1 MFVTRGL
8 LPTLFIASCVRQ
20 RAPYL
25 TKLIFVF
32 SLSKEVQ
39 VTLVTPRDSDGQLL
53 FSQVRVPASFCQPPS
68 LLLAT
73 AELFFTGRVLHP
85 CPGST
90 SDIYFRLLCSWDYRN
105 HTLKRMS
112 GSFYFV
118 IVGHHDNPVFEMEFL
133 PAGKAESKDDHR
145 HLNQFI
151 AHAALDLVDENM
163 WLSNNMY
170 LKTVDKFNEWF
181 VSAFVTA
188 GHMRFIMLHDIR
200 QEDGIKN
207 FFTDVYDLYIKFA
220 MNPFYEPNSPIRSS
234 AFDRK
239 VQFLGKKH
247 LLS

>member
-1 MFVTRGL
+1 
-8 LPTLFIASCVRQ
+8 
-20 RAPYL
+20 
-25 TKLIFVF
+25 
-32 SLSKEVQ
+32 
-39 VTLVTPRDSDGQLL
+39 
-53 FSQVRVPASFCQPPS
+53 
-68 LLLAT
+68 
-73 AELFFTGRVLHP
+73 
-85 CPGST
+85 
-90 SDIYFRLLCSWDYRN
+90 
-105 HTLKRMS
+105 MS

-133 PAGKAESKDDHR
+133 PPGKVESKDDHR

-188 GHMRFIMLHDIR
+188 GHILPSLFSLPVITFIMLHDVR

-207 FFTDVYDLYIKFA
+207 FFNDVYDLYIKFA

-234 AFDRK
+234 AFERK

>member
-1 MFVTRGL
+1 
-8 LPTLFIASCVRQ
+8 
-20 RAPYL
+20 
-25 TKLIFVF
+25 
-32 SLSKEVQ
+32 
-39 VTLVTPRDSDGQLL
+39 
-53 FSQVRVPASFCQPPS
+53 
-68 LLLAT
+68 
-73 AELFFTGRVLHP
+73 
-85 CPGST
+85 
-90 SDIYFRLLCSWDYRN
+90 
-105 HTLKRMS
+105 MS

-133 PAGKAESKDDHR
+133 PPGKAESKAILLMKKILMVLTGLSLLLIKMTTHSWAEHDLPPHHRSQSHDDHR

-188 GHMRFIMLHDIR
+188 GHMRFIMLHDVR

>member
-1 MFVTRGL
+1 
-8 LPTLFIASCVRQ
+8 
-20 RAPYL
+20 
-25 TKLIFVF
+25 
-32 SLSKEVQ
+32 
-39 VTLVTPRDSDGQLL
+39 
-53 FSQVRVPASFCQPPS
+53 
-68 LLLAT
+68 
-73 AELFFTGRVLHP
+73 
-85 CPGST
+85 
-90 SDIYFRLLCSWDYRN
+90 
-105 HTLKRMS
+105 MS

-188 GHMRFIMLHDIR
+188 GHILSYSIKRANEGGGAQNTLRVTYLRTVVSADSFSAFISKDYTLIISHMRFIMLHDVR

>member
-1 MFVTRGL
+1 MAHARL
-8 LPTLFIASCVRQ
+8 S
-20 RAPYL
+20 RA
-25 TKLIFVF
+25 
-32 SLSKEVQ
+32 E
-39 VTLVTPRDSDGQLL
+39 
-53 FSQVRVPASFCQPPS
+53 
-68 LLLAT
+68 
-73 AELFFTGRVLHP
+73 TGRLKARESAASAEIRAAQSRSQPSPQSGHYGASAKLRRAAA
-85 CPGST
+85 GSSAHYVRAVPRNLARAASGVPT
-90 SDIYFRLLCSWDYRN
+90 EVEERGSVPRQLTERFGCRRLAAAI
-105 HTLKRMS
+105 LKTMS

-188 GHMRFIMLHDIR
+188 GHMRFIMLHDVR

>member
-1 MFVTRGL
+1 
-8 LPTLFIASCVRQ
+8 
-20 RAPYL
+20 
-25 TKLIFVF
+25 
-32 SLSKEVQ
+32 
-39 VTLVTPRDSDGQLL
+39 
-53 FSQVRVPASFCQPPS
+53 
-68 LLLAT
+68 
-73 AELFFTGRVLHP
+73 
-85 CPGST
+85 
-90 SDIYFRLLCSWDYRN
+90 
-105 HTLKRMS
+105 MS

-118 IVGHHDNPVFEMEFL
+118 IVGHHDNPIFEMEFL
-133 PAGKAESKDDHR
+133 PPGKVESKDDHR

-188 GHMRFIMLHDIR
+188 GHILPSYLYRKSLLLERVTFIMLHDVR

-207 FFTDVYDLYIKFA
+207 FFNDVYDLYIKFA
-220 MNPFYEPNSPIRSS
+220 MNPFYELNSPIRSS
-234 AFDRK
+234 AFERK